1 MIYLVSSFTSY
12 LLAYKYLALF
22 VIVFSGSFIVPMPLN
37 EIILAAGAFAS
48 LGYMKIIPIILISLF
63 TNILADIIAYSLT
76 YKYGDD
82 IFKLLRIKKD
92 TGFFKVKK
100 YLENYAYG
108 TIFFCKIIGP
118 FGPMVNF
125 VSGLIR
131 IPFWKFLLFD
141 FLGNFTDVIFFA
153 LAGYLVGNYWP
164 KFLTELWLFAIVPT
178 VIFLIYLV
186 YKTRFRT
193 IK

>member
-1 MIYLVSSFTSY
+1 MIFLVSSFTSY
-12 LLAYKYLALF
+12 LMAYKYLALF
-22 VIVFSGSFIVPMPLN
+22 IIVFSGSFIVPVPLN
-37 EIILAAGAFAS
+37 EIILVAGAFAS
-48 LGYMKIIPIILISLF
+48 LGHMNILPIILISLF
-63 TNILADIIAYSLT
+63 TNILADIFGYFLT
-76 YKYGDD
+76 YRYGDA

-108 TIFFCKIIGP
+108 TIFFCKIVGP

-164 KFLTELWLFAIVPT
+164 KFLTELWLFAIVPA
-178 VIFLIYLV
+178 VIFIIYLV